1 MRMMTKTKTLKVLG
15 AGLIVACAFAI
26 MLPDLITYLSGLW
39 RIILLVVTIVLAS
52 SALVFVY
59 HRVRA
64 KIETNN
70 KDDAAD

>member
-1 MRMMTKTKTLKVLG
+1 MRMKTLKFLG

-26 MLPDLITYLSGLW
+26 MLPDVITYLSGLW

-64 KIETNN
+64 KSESNN
-70 KDDAAD
+70 KDNAAE

>member
-1 MRMMTKTKTLKVLG
+1 MKTLKFLG

-26 MLPDLITYLSGLW
+26 MLPDVITYLSGLW
-39 RIILLVVTIVLAS
+39 RIIFLVVTMVVGA

-64 KIETNN
+64 KIETKS

>member
-1 MRMMTKTKTLKVLG
+1 MRMKTLKFLG

-26 MLPDLITYLSGLW
+26 MLPDVITYLSGLW

-64 KIETNN
+64 KSETNN
-70 KDDAAD
+70 KDNAAD

>member
-1 MRMMTKTKTLKVLG
+1 MMRMKTLKFLG

-26 MLPDLITYLSGLW
+26 MLPDVITYLSGLW
-39 RIILLVVTIVLAS
+39 RIILLVVTMVLGA

-64 KIETNN
+64 KIKPTSN
-70 KDDAAD
+70 DDAAD